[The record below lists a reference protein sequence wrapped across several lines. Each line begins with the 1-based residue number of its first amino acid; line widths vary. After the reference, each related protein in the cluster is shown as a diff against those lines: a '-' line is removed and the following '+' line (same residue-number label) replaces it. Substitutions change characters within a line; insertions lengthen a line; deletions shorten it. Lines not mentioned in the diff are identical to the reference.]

1 MKTLLGAPDPEPP
14 FHRKLRFAIECW
26 AIRHPLIFRAFGAV
40 LRTWPSLRP
49 GLVARCSAAK
59 QVLTRPASFSNTS
72 HAANLIGE
80 DFLIGQD
87 SDAGYDADKAIFG
100 SVLAALNV
108 QVGGDREALS
118 ISDRLLAAGT
128 SVKFD
133 LIEDYLMWVAL
144 RALEPGFGIAAGMVE
159 ANSRAFGPDEELERR
174 YMHEVR
180 HVAANLFGGAG
191 APAQVQRRAEMSAAS
206 LRARI
211 QKSTPEICMS
221 WAHAGTAPYNAIQR
235 NATGLAWVSHPVT
248 VQAGALVV
256 QELLNR
262 TSVYRGLRQQAALMG
277 QAVFD
282 SADFRALVR
291 RHILELMRF
300 RPVFPALAR
309 AVPRQTEFESGARS
323 NPVCPAGSSVAVMS
337 ISALFDSRAIPQAR
351 SYCPQRHV
359 DPLEP
364 VQYLMF
370 GYGARQCPAKEH
382 ALTLLT
388 SALIGVLRLP
398 ELCWAEPW
406 GRRIEYDGPMV
417 RHMQLRFA

>member
-1 MKTLLGAPDPEPP
+1 MKTPVGAPDPEPP
-14 FHRKLRFAIECW
+14 FHRKLRYAFQCW

-40 LRTWPSLRP
+40 LRTWPSLCP
-49 GLVARCSAAK
+49 SLAARCSAVQ
-59 QVLTRPASFSNTS
+59 QVLTRSASFSNTS

-87 SDAGYDADKAIFG
+87 SGAGYDSDKAIFD
-100 SVLAALNV
+100 SVLATLNV

-118 ISDRLLAAGT
+118 ISDRLLASGRP
-128 SVKFD
+128 VKFD

-144 RALEPGFGIAAGMVE
+144 RALEPAFGIAAGMLK
-159 ANSRAFGPDEELERR
+159 ANSRAFGPDDELERR

-180 HVAANLFGGAG
+180 HVAAHLFGGAA
-191 APAQVQRRAEMSAAS
+191 APTQVQRRAEMSAAS
-206 LRARI
+206 LHARI

-221 WAHAGTAPYNAIQR
+221 WANARTAPYSAIQR

-248 VQAGALVV
+248 VQAGALMV
-256 QELLNR
+256 QELLSR
-262 TSVYRGLRQQAALMG
+262 PSAYRSLRQEADRMG
-277 QAVFD
+277 QAAFYN
-282 SADFRALVR
+282 ANFRALVR

-300 RPVFPALAR
+300 CPVFPALAR
-309 AVPRQTEFESGARS
+309 AVPRQTEFESGARR
-323 NPVCPAGSSVAVMS
+323 NPVCPAGSSVAVLS
-337 ISALFDSRAIPQAR
+337 ISALFDSRAVLQAS
-351 SYCPQRHV
+351 SYCPDRHV

-370 GYGARQCPAKEH
+370 GYGERQCPAKEH

-398 ELCWAEPW
+398 ELCWAEPL

-417 RHMQLRFA
+417 RHMSLRFA

>member
-1 MKTLLGAPDPEPP
+1 MKNPIGAPDPEPP
-14 FHRKLRFAIECW
+14 FYRKLRFAFQCW
-26 AIRHPLIFRAFGAV
+26 VNRHPLIFRAIGAV

-49 GLVARCSAAK
+49 GLAARCSAVK
-59 QVLTRPASFSNTS
+59 QVLMRPASFSNTS

-87 SDAGYDADKAIFG
+87 SGAGYEADKAIFG
-100 SVLAALNV
+100 SVLASLNA
-108 QVGGDREALS
+108 QVGGDREAQS
-118 ISDRLLAAGT
+118 RSDRLLAAQ
-128 SVKFD
+128 SPVKFD
-133 LIEDYLMWVAL
+133 LIEDYLIWVAL
-144 RALEPGFGIAAGMVE
+144 RALEPGFGIAAGTVKS
-159 ANSRAFGPDEELERR
+159 NSRAFGPDEELERR

-221 WAHAGTAPYNAIQR
+221 WPHAATAPYGAIQR

-248 VQAGALVV
+248 VQAGALVI
-256 QELLNR
+256 QELLGR
-262 TSVYRGLRQQAALMG
+262 PSVYRSLRQAAALLG
-277 QAVFD
+277 STPWDDAG
-282 SADFRALVR
+282 FRALVR

-309 AVPRQTEFESGARS
+309 AVPRQTEFESGAHR
-323 NPVCPAGSSVAVMS
+323 NPVCPAGSSVAVLS
-337 ISALFDSRAIPQAR
+337 ISALFDSRAVPRA
-351 SYCPQRHV
+351 SAYCPHRHIN
-359 DPLEP
+359 PLEP

-370 GYGARQCPAKEH
+370 GYGERQCPAKEH
-382 ALTLLT
+382 ALTVLT

-398 ELCWAEPW
+398 ELCWAETW
-406 GRRIEYDGPMV
+406 GRRIDYDGPMV
-417 RHMQLRFA
+417 SHMPLRFA